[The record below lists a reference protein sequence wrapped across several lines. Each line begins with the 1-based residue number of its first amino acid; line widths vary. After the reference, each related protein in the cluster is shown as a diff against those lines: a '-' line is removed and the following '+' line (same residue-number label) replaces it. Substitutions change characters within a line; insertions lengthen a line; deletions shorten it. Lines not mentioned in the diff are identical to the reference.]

1 MSGIIIAVIFFVIGF
16 FVSVV
21 INIIVSGSEKEK
33 IKNFITIY
41 KEYDVKITDSS
52 CWLSCDKGYIEVET
66 KNYLSFIQRGGRYEK

>member
-52 CWLSCDKGYIEVET
+52 CAFL
-66 KNYLSFIQRGGRYEK
+66 

>member
-52 CWLSCDKGYIEVET
+52 CGFLVIKVISKWKPKI
-66 KNYLSFIQRGGRYEK
+66 I